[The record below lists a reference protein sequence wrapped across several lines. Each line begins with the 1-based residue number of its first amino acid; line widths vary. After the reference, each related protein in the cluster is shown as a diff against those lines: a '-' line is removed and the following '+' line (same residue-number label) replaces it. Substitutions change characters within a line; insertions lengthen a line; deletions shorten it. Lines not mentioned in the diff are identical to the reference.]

1 MLNLSCTNAIFSPI
15 LHLFSPAKV
24 TIFFP
29 NNALIPQKFA

>member
-1 MLNLSCTNAIFSPI
+1 MLNLSCTNVLFSLI
-15 LHLFSPAKV
+15 LHLFPPAKV